1 MIRRINRLLTLMSIM
16 TLLTANASRGDD
28 WPTYNH
34 DKSRSGVTSE
44 QLPLSLGECWRF
56 QAGGAPEPAWPPP
69 AAQDFWHNHNQLRPT
84 VIYDRAFHSVAVRDT
99 VYFASS
105 ADFSV
110 YALDANTGKVRWVF
124 STAGPVRLAPVVV
137 GKRLYVGSDDG
148 CVYCLS
154 TDDGSLIWKFDVAAE
169 NSMAP
174 GNGRMISLSSVR
186 TGLVV
191 DAGKVFFA
199 AGLFP
204 IHGTSLFAL
213 NAESGAVLWQ
223 QKLNVS
229 PQGYMLA
236 STQNLYVPTGRT
248 GPVSF
253 SRENGTFR
261 GEFGSAGGA
270 YTLLTENTLVTGPGR
285 GPKQLNAADVTTKES
300 IATFGGMRMVVQ
312 GHMAYM
318 QSEKGLTAIDRR
330 KYLALS
336 KQRITLNRRQKQIS
350 DQLKKLAKKNTLVNK
365 LKDDLRNIQL
375 SLRQNRES
383 LEQCFIWKHACGHTY
398 SLIMAGSTLFIGGRD
413 EVVALST
420 ADGRESWSASV
431 NGDAYGLSVANGR
444 LFVSTDEGTI
454 HCFTNRP
461 NISSGKPE
469 LVHLGTDIEP
479 YAQDDLTD
487 MYSLAA
493 QQIVDE
499 ANIHQG
505 YCLVLG
511 CEEGRLAY
519 EIAKRTKLQVIAV
532 EQDAQK
538 VITARKKL
546 HRAGYYGSRITVHH
560 GKLDE
565 LPYPAYF
572 ANLIV
577 CERTL
582 LSGELPPSAAEMFRV
597 LRPCGGTA
605 IIGQF
610 KATDRKGIKLKS
622 SSLEHWLNDATIP
635 GWRINRDNGLW
646 AVIRREAI
654 LGSRDWAQ
662 LYADAAHTACSGDRL
677 RGPMSLQWFGKP
689 GPRSIIDRHHRPMSS
704 LVKDGRI
711 FVPAIDS
718 IICVDAYNGTEFWQL
733 DVPNSRRIGAL
744 KDSGHMLVTEEYVYI
759 AAEDQCWAVDVVTG
773 VRKVTLKA
781 PQLDD
786 RYKHDWGYMNHL
798 GDFLLGTG
806 QKVRASFY
814 KQDFHGK
821 PDNGSHVLEGDF
833 RSVIVSDYLFAMD
846 RHTGAVRWTYRD
858 GTIMNS
864 AITVGDGRIYFAECR
879 NPEIMKDDD
888 GRLRIDKFCDKNL
901 FIVALDV
908 ETGAKIWQRPF
919 KFPYEH
925 IMFLN
930 YSENTLLFTGTYNKE
945 NLVNYGLFAF
955 AADTGEEKWQTDYI
969 GLNVAGTEPF
979 GTGGSHGEQ
988 WQHPVINGRTLYSRP
1003 YAFDLHTGEK
1013 KKYHVYRGGH
1023 GCGGLTGSAYYLY
1036 GRGSNPRMYPIEVD
1050 ITRGIQLTQVS
1061 RPGCWLNIIPASG
1074 LILVPESSSGCTCGY
1089 SLQSSLAFAPRD
1101 YYSPPII
1108 LTPQR
1113 NFDISMQVELADR
1126 NGIGRIH
1133 YTLDGT
1139 EPTTLSTVYTGPI
1152 TLTHTTTIKALTF
1165 WKEQGKM
1172 SDVRQAIFTKLRLKR

>member
-1 MIRRINRLLTLMSIM
+1 MSMSIM
-16 TLLTANASRGDD
+16 VLLTANASWGGD

-34 DKSRSGVTSE
+34 DKARSGVTSE
-44 QLPLSLGECWRF
+44 QLPLPLSECWRF
-56 QAGGAPEPAWPPP
+56 QANYPPQPAWPPP

-84 VIYDRAFHSVAVRDT
+84 VIYDRAFHSVAVRDA

-110 YALDANTGKVRWVF
+110 YALDAKTGKVRWVF
-124 STAGPVRLAPVVV
+124 FTAGPVRLAPAVVEN
-137 GKRLYVGSDDG
+137 RLYVGSDDG

-154 TDDGSLIWKFDVAAE
+154 TDDGSLIWKFDVATK
-169 NSMAP
+169 NSMVP
-174 GNGRMISLSSVR
+174 GNGRMISLLPVR
-186 TGLVV
+186 SGLII
-191 DAGKVFFA
+191 DEGKVFFA

-204 IHGTSLFAL
+204 IQGTFLFAL
-213 NAESGAVLWQ
+213 NAENGAVLWQ
-223 QKLNVS
+223 QKIDVS
-229 PQGYMLA
+229 PQGYLLA

-253 SRENGTFR
+253 SRKSGTFQ

-270 YTLLTENTLVTGPGR
+270 YTLLTEDTLVTGPGR
-285 GPKQLNAADVTTKES
+285 GPKQLNAADVTTKET
-300 IATFGGMRMVVQ
+300 IATFGGMRIVVK
-312 GHMAYM
+312 GRMAYM
-318 QSEKGLTAIDRR
+318 QSEKELTALDRR
-330 KYLALS
+330 RYLALS
-336 KQRITLNRRQKQIS
+336 KTRITLNHRQKQIS
-350 DQLKKLAKKNTLVNK
+350 EQLKKIAKNSPLANK
-365 LKDDLRNIQL
+365 LEDDLQNIKL
-375 SLRQNRES
+375 SLGQNREA
-383 LEQCFIWKHACGHTY
+383 LEQCFIWRHACDHRY
-398 SLIMAGSTLFIGGRD
+398 SLIMAGSTLFVGGKD
-413 EVVALST
+413 EVVALSA
-420 ADGRESWSASV
+420 ADGSESWSASV
-431 NGDAYGLSVANGR
+431 NGTAYGLSVANGR
-444 LFVSTDEGTI
+444 LLVSTDQGTI
-454 HCFTNRP
+454 HCFTNRSI
-461 NISSGKPE
+461 ISSSEPE
-469 LVHLGTDIEP
+469 LIHLGTGVDP
-479 YAQDDLTD
+479 YSQDDLSD

-493 QQIVDE
+493 QQIVE
-499 ANIHQG
+499 KANIHQG

-519 EIAKRTKLQVIAV
+519 EIAKRTKLQVIAI

-538 VITARKKL
+538 VIAARKKL

-577 CERTL
+577 SERTL
-582 LSGELPPSAAEMFRV
+582 ISGELPPSAVEMFRV

-610 KATDRKGIKLKS
+610 KETYRKRNTLKQS
-622 SSLEHWLNDATIP
+622 TLERWLNDATIP
-635 GWRINRDNGLW
+635 GWRINRHNGLW
-646 AVIRREAI
+646 AVIRR
-654 LGSRDWAQ
+654 GSLSGSGDWTQ
-662 LYADAAHTACSGDRL
+662 LYADAAHTACSGDQL
-677 RGPMSLQWFGKP
+677 RGPMALQWFGKP

-711 FVPAIDS
+711 FVPTLEGV
-718 IICVDAYNGTEFWQL
+718 ICVDAYNGTELWQL
-733 DVPNSRRIGAL
+733 NVPNSRRIGAL
-744 KDSGHMLVTEEYVYI
+744 KDSGHMLGTDEYIYI
-759 AAEDQCWAVDVVTG
+759 AAEGQCWAVDVVTG
-773 VRKVTLKA
+773 VRKLILKA

-786 RYKHDWGYMNHL
+786 RNKHDWGYMNHL
-798 GDFLLGTG
+798 GDCLFGTG

-814 KQDFHGK
+814 KQDFRGK
-821 PDNGSHVLEGDF
+821 PDNGSHVLEADF
-833 RSVIVSDYLFAMD
+833 RQVIVSDYLFAID
-846 RHTGAVRWTYRD
+846 RHTGAIRWTYRD

-864 AITVGDGRIYFAECR
+864 AVTVGDGRIYFAQCR

-901 FIVALDV
+901 FIVALDA
-908 ETGAKIWQRPF
+908 ETGTKIWQHPF
-919 KFPYEH
+919 RFPYEH

-930 YSENTLLFTGTYNKE
+930 YAENTLLFTGTYNKD
-945 NLVNYGLFAF
+945 NHVNYGLFAF
-955 AADTGEEKWQTDYI
+955 AADTGREKWRTDYV
-969 GLNVAGTEPF
+969 GLNAAGTELF
-979 GTGGSHGEQ
+979 GTGGEHGEQ
-988 WQHPVINGRTLYSRP
+988 WQHPVINGQILYSRP

-1013 KKYHVYRGGH
+1013 KQYYVYRGGN

-1050 ITRGIQLTQVS
+1050 STRGIPLTQVT
-1061 RPGCWLNIIPASG
+1061 RPGCWLNIIPAGG

-1113 NFDISMQVELADR
+1113 NFDSSIQVELADR

-1139 EPTTLSTVYTGPI
+1139 EPTTLSPVYTEPI
-1152 TLTHTTTIKALTF
+1152 ALTRSTTIKARTF
-1165 WKEQGKM
+1165 WKERGKM
-1172 SDVRQAIFTKLRLKR
+1172 SDVRHAIFTRH

>member
-1 MIRRINRLLTLMSIM
+1 MMRSRYWLLTLMSIM
-16 TLLTANASRGDD
+16 TFLTANVSRGDD

-34 DKSRSGVTSE
+34 DKARSGITSE
-44 QLPLSLGECWRF
+44 QLPATLWECWRF
-56 QAGGAPEPAWPPP
+56 QASGAPEPAWPPP

-84 VIYDRAFHSVAVRDT
+84 VIYDRAFHSVAVGDA

-105 ADFSV
+105 ADFSI
-110 YALDANTGKVRWVF
+110 YALDAKTGKVRWVF
-124 STAGPVRLAPVVV
+124 FTGGPVRLAPVVV
-137 GKRLYVGSDDG
+137 ENRLYVGSDDG

-154 TDDGSLIWKFDVAAE
+154 TDNGSLIWKYEVAAE

-204 IHGTSLFAL
+204 IEGTFLFAL
-213 NAESGAVLWQ
+213 NAESGAVIWRE
-223 QKLNVS
+223 KLNVS
-229 PQGYMLA
+229 PQGYLLA

-253 SRENGTFR
+253 SRENGKFQ

-270 YTLLTENTLVTGPGR
+270 YTLLVENTLVTGPGR
-285 GPKQLNAADVTTKES
+285 GPKQLNASDVTTKET
-300 IATFGGMRMVVQ
+300 IATFGGMRMVVK

-318 QSEKGLTAIDRR
+318 QSEKELRALDRR
-330 KYLALS
+330 RYLALS
-336 KQRITLNRRQKQIS
+336 KQRITLYRRQKQIS
-350 DQLKKLAKKNTLVNK
+350 DQLKKLAKNSPSANK
-365 LKDDLRNIQL
+365 LKGGLRKIQF
-375 SLRQNRES
+375 SLGQNRES
-383 LEQCFIWKHACGHTY
+383 LEQCFIWKHACDNPY
-398 SLIMAGSTLFIGGRD
+398 SLIMAGNTLFIGGKD
-413 EVVALST
+413 KVVALSA

-454 HCFTNRP
+454 HCFSNRST
-461 NISSGKPE
+461 ISSGEPE
-469 LVHLGTDIEP
+469 LVRLETGIDP
-479 YAQDDLTD
+479 YSQDNLTD
-487 MYSLAA
+487 MYSSAA
-493 QQIVDE
+493 QQIIEE

-511 CEEGRLAY
+511 SEEGRLAY
-519 EIAKRTKLQVIAV
+519 EIAKRTKLQVIAI
-532 EQDAQK
+532 EQNAQK

-560 GKLDE
+560 GKMEE

-577 CERTL
+577 SESTL

-597 LRPCGGTA
+597 LRPCGGAA

-610 KATDRKGIKLKS
+610 KETDRKKNKLKS
-622 SSLEHWLNDATIP
+622 SNLEHWLNDARIP
-635 GWRINRDNGLW
+635 GWRINRKNGLW
-646 AVIRREAI
+646 AVIRRGT
-654 LGSRDWAQ
+654 LYGSRDWTQ
-662 LYADAAHTACSGDRL
+662 LYADAAHTACSGDQI
-677 RGPMSLQWFGKP
+677 RGPMALQWFGKP

-711 FVPAIDS
+711 FVPTVKG
-718 IICVDAYNGTEFWQL
+718 IIAVDAYNGTELWRL

-744 KDSGHMLVTEEYVYI
+744 KDSGHMLATDEYVYI
-759 AAEDQCWAVDVVTG
+759 AAEEKCWAVDVATG
-773 VRKVTLKA
+773 IRKVTLKA
-781 PQLDD
+781 PQLGN
-786 RYKHDWGYMNHL
+786 RYKHDWGYLNHL
-798 GDFLLGTG
+798 DNNLLGSG

-833 RSVIVSDYLFAMD
+833 RQVIVSDYLFAMD
-846 RHTGAVRWTYRD
+846 RHTGAIRWTYRD

-864 AITVGDGRIYFAECR
+864 AVTVGDGRIYFVECR
-879 NPEIMKDDD
+879 NPEIMKDGD
-888 GRLRIDKFCDKNL
+888 GRLRIDKFCAKNL
-901 FIVALDV
+901 FIVALDA
-908 ETGAKIWQRPF
+908 ETGVKIWQRPF
-919 KFPYEH
+919 QFPYEH

-930 YSENTLLFTGTYNKE
+930 YAENTLLFTGTYNKD

-955 AADTGEEKWQTDYI
+955 AADTGEEKWRTDYI

-1050 ITRGIQLTQVS
+1050 STRGIPLTQVN
-1061 RPGCWLNIIPASG
+1061 RPGCWLNIIPAGG

-1089 SLQSSLAFAPRD
+1089 SLQSSVAFAPRD
-1101 YYSPPII
+1101 YYSSPIV
-1108 LTPQR
+1108 LTSQR
-1113 NFDISMQVELADR
+1113 DFESSIQVELADR

-1139 EPTTLSTVYTGPI
+1139 EPTTLSPVYTGPI
-1152 TLTHTTTIKALTF
+1152 TLTRNTTIKAGTF
-1165 WKEQGKM
+1165 WKERGKM
-1172 SDVRQAIFTKLRLKR
+1172 SDVRHAIFTKH

>member
-1 MIRRINRLLTLMSIM
+1 MMRSTYRLLTLMSFM
-16 TLLTANASRGDD
+16 TLLIANVSRGDD

-34 DKSRSGVTSE
+34 DKSRSGITSE
-44 QLPLSLGECWRF
+44 QLPLELSECWRF
-56 QAGGAPEPAWPPP
+56 QSNNPPEPAWPPP

-84 VIYDRAFHSVAVRDT
+84 VIYDRAFHAVVVRDA

-110 YALDANTGKVRWVF
+110 YALDAKTGKVRWVF
-124 STAGPVRLAPVVV
+124 FAAGPVRLAPVVAEN
-137 GKRLYVGSDDG
+137 KLYVGSDDG

-154 TDDGSLIWKFDVAAE
+154 TDNGSLIWKFDVAAK
-169 NSMAP
+169 NSMVP
-174 GNGRMISLSSVR
+174 GNGRMISLFPVR

-204 IHGTSLFAL
+204 IQGAFLFAL
-213 NAESGAVLWQ
+213 DAENGEVLWQ
-223 QKLNVS
+223 QKLDVS
-229 PQGYMLA
+229 PQGYVLA

-253 SRENGTFR
+253 SRENGTFQ

-270 YTLLTENTLVTGPGR
+270 YTLLAENTLVTGPGR
-285 GPKQLNAADVTTKES
+285 GPKQLNASDVTTKET
-300 IATFGGMRMVVQ
+300 IATFGGLRMVVKDD
-312 GHMAYM
+312 MAYM
-318 QSEKGLTAIDRR
+318 QSEKELRALDRK

-336 KQRITLNRRQKQIS
+336 KQRITLERRQKQIS
-350 DQLKKLAKKNTLVNK
+350 DQLKKLAKNSPPANK

-375 SLRQNRES
+375 SLGQNKES
-383 LEQCFIWKHACGHTY
+383 LEQCFIWKHACDNPY
-398 SLIMAGSTLFIGGRD
+398 SLIMAGNTLFIGGKD
-413 EVVALST
+413 EVVALS
-420 ADGRESWSASV
+420 ASDGRESWNSPV

-444 LFVSTDEGTI
+444 LFVCTDEGTI
-454 HCFTNRP
+454 HCFSNR
-461 NISSGKPE
+461 STVSTGKPE
-469 LVHLGTDIEP
+469 LVHLGTEVDP
-479 YAQDDLTD
+479 YPQDDLTD

-493 QQIVDE
+493 QQIVEE

-532 EQDAQK
+532 EQDTQK

-560 GKLDE
+560 GMLDE

-577 CERTL
+577 SESTL
-582 LSGELPPSAAEMFRV
+582 LSGELPPSATELYRV
-597 LRPCGGTA
+597 LRPCGGAA

-610 KATDRKGIKLKS
+610 KETDRKRNKLKPS
-622 SSLEHWLNDATIP
+622 NLEHWLNDATIP

-646 AVIRREAI
+646 AVIRRGAL
-654 LGSRDWAQ
+654 LGSGDWAQ
-662 LYADAAHTACSGDRL
+662 LYADAAHTACSGDQL
-677 RGPMSLQWFGKP
+677 RGPMALQWFGKP

-711 FVPAIDS
+711 FVPTVEG
-718 IICVDAYNGTEFWQL
+718 IICVDAYNGTELWQL

-744 KDSGHMLVTEEYVYI
+744 KDSGHMLATDEYVYI
-759 AAEDQCWAVDVVTG
+759 AAEEKCWAVDVATG

-786 RYKHDWGYMNHL
+786 HYKYDWGYLNHL
-798 GDFLLGTG
+798 GDCLVGTG

-814 KQDFHGK
+814 KQDFHGQ

-846 RHTGAVRWTYRD
+846 RHTGTVRWTYKD
-858 GTIMNS
+858 GSIMNS

-888 GRLRIDKFCDKNL
+888 GRLRIDKFCEKDL
-901 FIVALDV
+901 FIIALDA
-908 ETGAKIWQRPF
+908 ETGVKIWQRPF
-919 KFPYEH
+919 QFPYEH

-930 YSENTLLFTGTYNKE
+930 YAENTILFTGTYNKD

-955 AADTGEEKWQTDYI
+955 AADTEEEKWQTDYI
-969 GLNVAGTEPF
+969 GLNSAGTEPF
-979 GTGGSHGEQ
+979 GTGGEHGEQ
-988 WQHPVINGRTLYSRP
+988 WQHPVINGQTIYSRP

-1013 KKYHVYRGGH
+1013 KQYYVYRGGN
-1023 GCGGLTGSAYYLY
+1023 GCGGLTGSSYYLY
-1036 GRGSNPRMYPIEVD
+1036 GRGANPRMYPIEVES
-1050 ITRGIQLTQVS
+1050 TRGIPLTKVT
-1061 RPGCWLNIIPASG
+1061 RPGCWLNIIPAGG

-1089 SLQSSLAFAPRD
+1089 SLQSSVAFAPQD
-1101 YYSPPII
+1101 YYSSPII
-1108 LTPQR
+1108 LTSQR
-1113 NFDISMQVELADR
+1113 NFESSMQVELADR

-1139 EPTTLSTVYTGPI
+1139 EPNTFSPVYTGPI
-1152 TLTHTTTIKALTF
+1152 TLTRCTTIKSITF
-1165 WKEQGKM
+1165 WKELGKM
-1172 SDVRQAIFTKLRLKR
+1172 SDVRHAIFTKF

>member
-1 MIRRINRLLTLMSIM
+1 MMRSRYWLLTCMSIM
-16 TLLTANASRGDD
+16 TLLTANASWGDD

-34 DKSRSGVTSE
+34 DKARSGVTSE
-44 QLPLSLGECWRF
+44 QLPATLWECWRF
-56 QAGGAPEPAWPPP
+56 QANHPPQPAWPPP
-69 AAQDFWHNHNQLRPT
+69 AKQDFWHNHNQLRPT
-84 VIYDRAFHSVAVRDT
+84 VIYDRAFHSVADRDA

-110 YALDANTGKVRWVF
+110 YALDAKTGEVRWVF
-124 STAGPVRLAPVVV
+124 FTAGPVRLAPAVVEN
-137 GKRLYVGSDDG
+137 RLYVGSDDG

-154 TDDGSLIWKFDVAAE
+154 TDNGSLIWKYEVATE
-169 NSMAP
+169 NNMVP
-174 GNGRMISLSSVR
+174 GNGRMISLLSVR

-204 IHGTSLFAL
+204 IQRTFLFAL
-213 NAESGAVLWQ
+213 NAESGAVLWRE
-223 QKLNVS
+223 KLNVS
-229 PQGYMLA
+229 PQGYLLA

-270 YTLLTENTLVTGPGR
+270 YTLLAENTLITGPGR
-285 GPKQLNAADVTTKES
+285 GPKQLNAADVTTKET
-300 IATFGGMRMVVQ
+300 IATFGGMRMVVK

-318 QSEKGLTAIDRR
+318 QSEKELRALDRR

-336 KQRITLNRRQKQIS
+336 KQRITLYRRQKQIS
-350 DQLKKLAKKNTLVNK
+350 DQLKKLAKNSPSANK
-365 LKDDLRNIQL
+365 LKNDLRNIQL
-375 SLRQNRES
+375 SLGQNKNS
-383 LEQCFIWKHACGHTY
+383 LEQCFIWKHACDDTY
-398 SLIMAGSTLFIGGRD
+398 SLIMAGSTLFVGGKD
-413 EVVALST
+413 EVVALSA
-420 ADGRESWSASV
+420 ADGHKSWSASV
-431 NGDAYGLSVANGR
+431 NGAAYGLSVANGR

-454 HCFTNRP
+454 HCFTKRST
-461 NISSGKPE
+461 ISSGEPE
-469 LVHLGTDIEP
+469 LVHLGTGIDP
-479 YAQDDLTD
+479 YSQDDLTD

-493 QQIVDE
+493 QQIVEE

-511 CEEGRLAY
+511 SEEGRLAY
-519 EIAKRTKLQVIAV
+519 EIAKHTKLQVIAV
-532 EQDAQK
+532 EQDVQK

-546 HRAGYYGSRITVHH
+546 HKAGFYGSRITVHH

-577 CERTL
+577 SESTL

-597 LRPCGGTA
+597 LRPCGGVA

-610 KATDRKGIKLKS
+610 KKTDRKKNKLKS
-622 SSLEHWLNDATIP
+622 SNLERWLNGATIP

-646 AVIRREAI
+646 AVIRRGPI
-654 LGSRDWAQ
+654 LGSGDWAQ
-662 LYADAAHTACSGDRL
+662 LYADAAHTACSGDQL
-677 RGPMSLQWFGKP
+677 RGPMALQWFGKP

-711 FVPAIDS
+711 FVPAIDR
-718 IICVDAYNGTEFWQL
+718 IICVDAYNG
-733 DVPNSRRIGAL
+733 
-744 KDSGHMLVTEEYVYI
+744 
-759 AAEDQCWAVDVVTG
+759 G
-773 VRKVTLKA
+773 VRKRTLKV
-781 PQLDD
+781 PKLDD
-786 RYKHDWGYMNHL
+786 RYEHDWGYLNHL
-798 GDFLLGTG
+798 GDCLLGTG

-833 RSVIVSDYLFAMD
+833 RSVIVSDYLFAID
-846 RHTGAVRWTYRD
+846 RHTGATRWTYKE
-858 GTIMNS
+858 GMIMNS

-879 NPEIMKDDD
+879 NPEIMKDVD

-901 FIVALDV
+901 FIVALDA
-908 ETGAKIWQRPF
+908 ETGVKIWQRPF
-919 KFPYEH
+919 QFPYEH

-930 YSENTLLFTGTYNKE
+930 YAENTLLFTGTYNKD

-955 AADTGEEKWQTDYI
+955 AADTGEKKWQTDYI
-969 GLNVAGTEPF
+969 GLNSAGTEQF
-979 GTGGSHGEQ
+979 GTGGEHGEQ
-988 WQHPVINGRTLYSRP
+988 WQHPVINGKTLYSRP
-1003 YAFDLHTGEK
+1003 YAFDLHTGAK
-1013 KKYHVYRGGH
+1013 KQYYVYRGGN

-1050 ITRGIQLTQVS
+1050 STRGIPLTQVT
-1061 RPGCWLNIIPASG
+1061 RPGCWLNIIPAGG

-1101 YYSPPII
+1101 YYSSPII

-1113 NFDISMQVELADR
+1113 NFDRSIQVELADR
-1126 NGIGRIH
+1126 NGIGRIY

-1139 EPTTLSTVYTGPI
+1139 EPTTISTVYTEPI
-1152 TLTHTTTIKALTF
+1152 TLTRSTTIKARTF
-1165 WKEQGKM
+1165 WKERGKM
-1172 SDVRQAIFTKLRLKR
+1172 SDVCHAIFTKH

>member
-1 MIRRINRLLTLMSIM
+1 MLTSMSIM
-16 TLLTANASRGDD
+16 TFLTANVSRGDD

-34 DKSRSGVTSE
+34 DKSRSGITSE
-44 QLPLSLGECWRF
+44 QLPLTLWECWQF
-56 QAGGAPEPAWPPP
+56 QASGAPEPAWPPP

-84 VIYDRAFHSVAVRDT
+84 VIYDRAFHAVAVRDA

-110 YALDANTGKVRWVF
+110 YALDAKTGKVRWVF
-124 STAGPVRLAPVVV
+124 FTGGPVRLAPVVV
-137 GKRLYVGSDDG
+137 GNRLYVGSDDG

-154 TDDGSLIWKFDVAAE
+154 TKNGLLIWKFNVAAE
-169 NSMAP
+169 NSMVP
-174 GNGRMISLSSVR
+174 GNGRMISLLPVR

-191 DAGKVFFA
+191 DEGKVFFA

-204 IHGTSLFAL
+204 IQGASLFAL
-213 NAESGAVLWQ
+213 NAESGAVLWRE
-223 QKLNVS
+223 KLNVS
-229 PQGYMLA
+229 PQGYLLA

-253 SRENGTFR
+253 LRENGKFR

-270 YTLLTENTLVTGPGR
+270 YTLLAENTLVTGPGR
-285 GPKQLNAADVTTKES
+285 GPKQLNATDVTTKET
-300 IATFGGMRMVVQ
+300 IATFGGMRMVVK

-318 QSEKGLTAIDRR
+318 QSEKELRALDRR

-336 KQRITLNRRQKQIS
+336 KQRIILYRRQKQIS
-350 DQLKKLAKKNTLVNK
+350 DQLKKLAKNSAPSNK
-365 LKDDLRNIQL
+365 LKGDLRNIQI
-375 SLRQNRES
+375 SLGQNKES
-383 LEQCFIWKHACGHTY
+383 LEQCFIWKHACDDTY
-398 SLIMAGSTLFIGGRD
+398 SLIMAGSTLFVGGKD
-413 EVVALST
+413 EVMALSA

-431 NGDAYGLSVANGR
+431 NGAAYGLSVANGR

-454 HCFTNRP
+454 HCFTNRSS
-461 NISSGKPE
+461 ISSGEPE
-469 LVHLGTDIEP
+469 LVHLETGIDP
-479 YAQDDLTD
+479 YPQDDLTD

-493 QQIVDE
+493 QQIVEE
-499 ANIHQG
+499 ANIYQG

-519 EIAKRTKLQVIAV
+519 EIAKRTKLQVIAI

-538 VITARKKL
+538 VITARKNL
-546 HRAGYYGSRITVHH
+546 HRAGYYGSRVTVHH

-577 CERTL
+577 SECTL

-597 LRPCGGTA
+597 LRPCGGAA

-610 KATDRKGIKLKS
+610 KETNRKRIKLKRS
-622 SSLEHWLNDATIP
+622 NLERWLNEATIP
-635 GWRINRDNGLW
+635 GWKINRDKGLW
-646 AVIRREAI
+646 AVIRRGAL
-654 LGSRDWAQ
+654 LGSGDWAQ
-662 LYADAAHTACSGDRL
+662 LYANTAHTACSGDQL
-677 RGPMSLQWFGKP
+677 RGPMALQWFGKP

-711 FVPAIDS
+711 FVPTVEG
-718 IICVDAYNGTEFWQL
+718 IIAVDAYNGTELWRL
-733 DVPNSRRIGAL
+733 EVPKSRRIGAL
-744 KDSGHMLVTEEYVYI
+744 KDSGHMLATDEYVYI
-759 AAEDQCWAVDVVTG
+759 AAEEMCWAVDVVTG
-773 VRKVTLKA
+773 VRKLILKA
-781 PQLDD
+781 PQIDD
-786 RYKHDWGYMNHL
+786 SYKHDWGYLNYL
-798 GDFLLGTG
+798 GDCLLGSG
-806 QKVRASFY
+806 QKIRASFY
-814 KQDFHGK
+814 KQDFKGK

-833 RSVIVSDYLFAMD
+833 RSVIVSDYLFAVD
-846 RHTGAVRWTYRD
+846 RYTGAIRWTYRD

-864 AITVGDGRIYFAECR
+864 AVTVGDGRIYFAESR
-879 NPEIMKDDD
+879 NPEIMKDID

-901 FIVALDV
+901 FIVALDA
-908 ETGAKIWQRPF
+908 ETGDKIWQRPF
-919 KFPYEH
+919 QFPYEH

-930 YSENTLLFTGTYNKE
+930 YAENTLLFTGTYNKD

-955 AADTGEEKWQTDYI
+955 AADAGEKKWQTDYI
-969 GLNVAGTEPF
+969 GLNNTGTEPF

-988 WQHPVINGRTLYSRP
+988 WQHPVINGQTLYSRP
-1003 YAFDLHTGEK
+1003 YAFDLHSGQK
-1013 KKYHVYRGGH
+1013 KQYYVYRGGN

-1036 GRGSNPRMYPIEVD
+1036 GRGANPRMYPIEVET
-1050 ITRGIQLTQVS
+1050 TRGIPLTQVT
-1061 RPGCWLNIIPASG
+1061 RPGCWLNIIPANG

-1101 YYSPPII
+1101 YYNPPII

-1113 NFDISMQVELADR
+1113 DFESTMQVELADR

-1139 EPTTLSTVYTGPI
+1139 EPTTLSPVYTGSI
-1152 TLTHTTTIKALTF
+1152 TLTRSTTLKAGTF
-1165 WKEQGKM
+1165 WKERGKM
-1172 SDVRQAIFTKLRLKR
+1172 SDISQATFNKL